1 MSYEHKRKSN
11 KEGCRVFIIA
21 LDGAACSASRNG
33 CFAAVA
39 RAQGSNRTEGWVGP
53 NNRSGRSWTKNYTR
67 FPGLQGRHL
76 YTIVTELFSSAIS
89 RSISL
94 KRCRFSGSVRSSTAL
109 ITVFESLQ
117 SAY

>member
-1 MSYEHKRKSN
+1 M
-11 KEGCRVFIIA
+11 A

-39 RAQGSNRTEGWVGP
+39 GAQGSHCTEEWVGP
-53 NNRSGRSWTKNYTR
+53 NNRSGRSWTKNYIR

-76 YTIVTELFSSAIS
+76 FTIATELFLSAIS

-94 KRCRFSGSVRSSTAL
+94 K
-109 ITVFESLQ
+109 
-117 SAY
+117 